1 MSKLTNSISIQNVSK
16 SFGGIEAVQR
26 CSFNITAGSI
36 TGVIGPNGAGKS
48 TLFNILAGVLKA
60 DHGDVLIG
68 NKYVTGFHP
77 YQMAK
82 KGLLRTFQVAHEY
95 ARMTVLD
102 NLKVSPM
109 DQSGISLFAN
119 LFQWEKIKKEEQ
131 LLEEKA
137 LSVLENLEL
146 DHLKNEMAGNL
157 SGGQKKLLEMGRI
170 LMGDPKI
177 VLLDEISAGIN
188 KTLIKK
194 IVKLIKKI
202 NKEQNVTFCVIE
214 HDMDLIKE
222 LCDPVIVMAQGT
234 ILIKGPFEE
243 IIKNPMVIE
252 AYLGTNNED

>member
-1 MSKLTNSISIQNVSK
+1 VSK

-26 CSFNITAGSI
+26 CSFNILGGSI
-36 TGVIGPNGAGKS
+36 TGIIGPNGAGKS

-60 DHGDVLIG
+60 DRGDILIG
-68 NKYVTGFHP
+68 NKYVTGLHP

-82 KGLLRTFQVAHEY
+82 KGVLRTFQVAHEY
-95 ARMTVLD
+95 PLMTVLE
-102 NLKVSPM
+102 NLKVAPM
-109 DQSGISLFAN
+109 NQSGISLFAN
-119 LFQWEKIKKEEQ
+119 WFQWNKIKKEEQ
-131 LLEEKA
+131 ELEEKA
-137 LSVLENLEL
+137 LKVLDILEL
-146 DHLKNEMAGNL
+146 KSLKNEMAGNL

-202 NKEQNVTFCVIE
+202 NKEKNITFCVIE

-222 LCDPVIVMAQGT
+222 LCDPVVVMAQGSV
-234 ILIKGPFEE
+234 LIKGPFNE
-243 IIKNPMVIE
+243 IIKDPTVIE
-252 AYLGTNNED
+252 AYLGTNIEE